1 MLLDE
6 RVEAVVKIRAHITN
20 FAGRP
25 YWEASLASDDGQTL
39 HIYEGQLKEVP
50 SVEFVVGES
59 YQVVFRPFINNRW
72 IEFKIVGITPST
84 P

>member
-6 RVEAVVKIRAHITN
+6 RVEAVVTIRTHVTN
-20 FAGRP
+20 FAGTP

-50 SVEFVVGES
+50 GAEFVVGES
-59 YQVVFRPFINNRW
+59 YRLVFRPFINNRW
-72 IEFKIVGITPST
+72 VEFKIVGVEPNTP
-84 P
+84 